1 MNTAETIRPAA
12 AVTFDTGEGS
22 QLPSAVGDAMP
33 VETPQAPPRDAVK
46 PFVPLI
52 ERDLGRLGS
61 VFWFLVAWALLIGVW
76 ELGAAQG
83 FLNDR
88 ILPPP
93 SETIPF
99 LLRGEAAVGFGVQRT
114 GLFEAVLVTLGRIAI
129 GLGGGLVCAIVLAAT
144 VIEFGPLRRIAL
156 PLVQT
161 IAPIS
166 PVAWIPFAIAI
177 VGIGAPAAIFVVFM
191 AIFGSMTLS
200 AVAAFDGV
208 PREYVKVAQ
217 NLGASR
223 WRIWFRVLLP
233 AATPSILTMTRM
245 SLFAAWMAILAG
257 EMAGINSGLGY
268 LIIMGQQMY
277 NMKLV
282 MIGIIT
288 IGVVG
293 FLLDRV
299 MLLIQRR
306 VLWWENAQ

>member
-1 MNTAETIRPAA
+1 MS
-12 AVTFDTGEGS
+12 V
-22 QLPSAVGDAMP
+22 
-33 VETPQAPPRDAVK
+33 VETANTLREASQAAPANLTEAIPPTGPDTPEGAPATAGKK
-46 PFVPLI
+46 PFVPLFK
-52 ERDLGRLGS
+52 RDLGRFGGVL
-61 VFWFLVAWALLIGVW
+61 WFLLAWALLIGFW

-99 LLRGEAAVGFGVQRT
+99 LLRGEAAIGFGTQRT

-129 GLGGGLVCAIVLAAT
+129 GLGAGLLGAILLAAFI
-144 VIEFGPLRRIAL
+144 IEFILLRRIAL

-208 PREYVKVAQ
+208 PGEYIKVAQ
-217 NLGASR
+217 SLGASR
-223 WRIWFRVLLP
+223 RRIWFRVILP
-233 AATPSILTMTRM
+233 AATPNILTMARM
-245 SLFAAWMAILAG
+245 SLFGAWMAVLAG

-268 LIIMGQQMY
+268 LVTMGQQMY

-282 MIGIIT
+282 MVGILT

-293 FLLDRV
+293 FLLDRI
-299 MLLIQRR
+299 MLLIQKK
-306 VLWWENAQ
+306 VLWWEAAR

>member
-1 MNTAETIRPAA
+1 MS
-12 AVTFDTGEGS
+12 V
-22 QLPSAVGDAMP
+22 
-33 VETPQAPPRDAVK
+33 VETANTLREASQAAPANLTEAIPPTGPDTPEGAPATAGKK
-46 PFVPLI
+46 PFVPLFK
-52 ERDLGRLGS
+52 RDLGRFGGVL
-61 VFWFLVAWALLIGVW
+61 WFLVAWALLIGFW

-99 LLRGEAAVGFGVQRT
+99 LLRGEAAIGFGTQRT

-129 GLGGGLVCAIVLAAT
+129 GLGAGLLGAILLAAFI
-144 VIEFGPLRRIAL
+144 IEFILLRRIAL

-208 PREYVKVAQ
+208 PGEYIKVAQ
-217 NLGASR
+217 SLGASR
-223 WRIWFRVLLP
+223 KRIWFRVILP
-233 AATPSILTMTRM
+233 AATPNILTMARM
-245 SLFAAWMAILAG
+245 SLFGAWMAVLAG

-268 LIIMGQQMY
+268 LVTMGQQMY

-282 MIGIIT
+282 MVGILT

-293 FLLDRV
+293 FLLDRI
-299 MLLIQRR
+299 MLLIQKK
-306 VLWWENAQ
+306 VLWWEAAR

>member
-1 MNTAETIRPAA
+1 MSVVETAKALREASDAAASSVTGEAPPSGPATPEGAPAA
-12 AVTFDTGEGS
+12 AEK
-22 QLPSAVGDAMP
+22 
-33 VETPQAPPRDAVK
+33 K
-46 PFVPLI
+46 PFVPLFK
-52 ERDLGRLGS
+52 RDLGRFGS
-61 VFWFLVAWALLIGVW
+61 VLWFLLAWALLIGFW

-99 LLRGEAAVGFGVQRT
+99 LLKGEAAIGFGTQRT

-129 GLGGGLVCAIVLAAT
+129 GLGAGLFGAILLAAFI
-144 VIEFGPLRRIAL
+144 IEFIPLRRIAL

-208 PREYVKVAQ
+208 PGEYIKVAQ
-217 NLGASR
+217 SLGASR
-223 WRIWFRVLLP
+223 RRIWFRVILP
-233 AATPSILTMTRM
+233 AATPNILTMARM
-245 SLFAAWMAILAG
+245 SLFGAWMAVLAG

-268 LIIMGQQMY
+268 LVTMGQQMY

-282 MIGIIT
+282 MVGILT

-293 FLLDRV
+293 FLLDRI
-299 MLLIQRR
+299 MLLIQKK
-306 VLWWENAQ
+306 VLWWEAAR